1 MAANTTLTL
10 DVAVTAEERA
20 DRWAFYV
27 HEFGFTVYAQTRQE
41 ESEVV
46 REAIAALLNSFDGN
60 DEKLRDFL
68 NAHGVK
74 HHFGASGGTA
84 PRRREIEVAL
94 AAAV

>member
-20 DRWAFYV
+20 NRWAFYV
-27 HEFGFTVYAQTRQE
+27 HEFGFTVYAPTRQE

-46 REAIAALLNSFDGN
+46 REAVAALLNSFDGN
-60 DEKLRDFL
+60 DERLREFL

-74 HHFGASGGTA
+74 HHFGASVGTF